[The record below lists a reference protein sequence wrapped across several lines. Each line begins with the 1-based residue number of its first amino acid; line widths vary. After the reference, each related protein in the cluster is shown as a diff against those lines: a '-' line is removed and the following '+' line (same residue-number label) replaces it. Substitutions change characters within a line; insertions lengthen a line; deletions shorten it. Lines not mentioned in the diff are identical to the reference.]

1 MATSSVS
8 NIATS
13 TPQISTMRSSSLSES
28 ARKDETKASSTNV
41 SSLNV
46 SADVA
51 KDSKPAQ
58 VDTVQISNQALQ
70 SSANVKKDEAKNDVK
85 KDDAKTTVK
94 KDETKKVDAK
104 KESSGNGIDNAIPE
118 GNPAKV
124 QFVYSQKGNL
134 ITKYLNASGELVY
147 QVPSKLMLL
156 TKETESNSNPSVDT
170 RV

>member
-1 MATSSVS
+1 
-8 NIATS
+8 
-13 TPQISTMRSSSLSES
+13 MRSLSLSDS
-28 ARKDETKASSTNV
+28 ARKDETKASSSNV

-46 SADVA
+46 SAAVS
-51 KDSKPAQ
+51 KDSKPAP

-70 SSANVKKDEAKNDVK
+70 SSANVKKDEAKSDVK
-85 KDDAKTTVK
+85 KDEA
-94 KDETKKVDAK
+94 KKVDAK
-104 KESSGNGIDNAIPE
+104 KESSGNGVDNAIPE

-134 ITKYLNASGELVY
+134 ITKYLNSSGDLVY